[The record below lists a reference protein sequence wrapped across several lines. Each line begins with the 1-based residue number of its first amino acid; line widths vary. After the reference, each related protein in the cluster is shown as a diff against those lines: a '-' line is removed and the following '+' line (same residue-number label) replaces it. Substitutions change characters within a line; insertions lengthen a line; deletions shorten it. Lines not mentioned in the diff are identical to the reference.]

1 MKMSSF
7 TDYTSVIRIPSK
19 LTINRK
25 NDNDVTM
32 CRYDVIVK
40 LFWRCF
46 VSLVKFS
53 YCFKFHI
60 NIITGSGVMTIS
72 FYKGLTKNLEIG
84 HSPVWVFP
92 KIWRRGGDR
101 NTKFDSNALNE
112 MLRNAAKCHSY
123 DFYSFW
129 VIKVS
134 ELSPTPTQIR
144 VNVISREWIVTLASN
159 MSARRCRRIVE
170 SVYDRFRFVG

>member
-32 CRYDVIVK
+32 CQYDVIVK

-53 YCFKFHI
+53 YWFKFHI

-92 KIWRRGGDR
+92 KIWRRGGEIEIP
-101 NTKFDSNALNE
+101 NLTPMPLMKCYG
-112 MLRNAAKCHSY
+112 MLQN
-123 DFYSFW
+123 
-129 VIKVS
+129 VIVTTFTVS
-134 ELSPTPTQIR
+134 ELSKFLSYPLPPPRLGLT
-144 VNVISREWIVTLASN
+144 
-159 MSARRCRRIVE
+159 
-170 SVYDRFRFVG
+170 